1 MSETL
6 TARAS
11 EHHDA
16 VATTLTVGF
25 HGVRGSTPCHCS
37 ETSRYGGNTSCVS
50 VHADDASPLIF
61 DLGTGVRYTGIR
73 ADAGRP
79 LHVVCLLTHLH
90 LDHIMGLPFFEP
102 LLSADTTLDI
112 YAPRQDDGA
121 SVTELLHARFA
132 PPTFPVRLAEF
143 AATIRIHEIGD
154 DDFEVA
160 GWHVRSR
167 YVPHVGPTLGFRV
180 HRAGVSVTYLSD
192 HQQPDGDEFT
202 IAAGA
207 RDVCADTDLLI
218 HDAQYT
224 DAEFAAKKT
233 WGHST
238 HGYAAWVARTSGAR
252 RLALFHHD
260 PSRRDADLDE
270 LGSAHR
276 AGAVPSIVAREG
288 MRLAVSSQA

>member
-1 MSETL
+1 
-6 TARAS
+6 
-11 EHHDA
+11 
-16 VATTLTVGF
+16 
-25 HGVRGSTPCHCS
+25 
-37 ETSRYGGNTSCVS
+37 
-50 VHADDASPLIF
+50 
-61 DLGTGVRYTGIR
+61 
-73 ADAGRP
+73 
-79 LHVVCLLTHLH
+79 
-90 LDHIMGLPFFEP
+90 
-102 LLSADTTLDI
+102 
-112 YAPRQDDGA
+112 
-121 SVTELLHARFA
+121 
-132 PPTFPVRLAEF
+132 
-143 AATIRIHEIGD
+143 
-154 DDFEVA
+154 
-160 GWHVRSR
+160 
-167 YVPHVGPTLGFRV
+167 VPHVGPTLGFRV

-270 LGSAHR
+270 LGNAHR